1 MTGEVLPTRPVK
13 DLAREAQRLVAQHRD
28 EADIVAA
35 RLADACFIS
44 GDKNAGRRW
53 AEIFLILSSRHLTAC
68 ECHEYACATAASPGL
83 NHVH

>member
-1 MTGEVLPTRPVK
+1 MTGEVLPTRPAK

-53 AEIFLILSSRHLTAC
+53 AKIFLILSSQHLIAC
-68 ECHEYACATAASPGL
+68 ECHEHACPTAASPGL